1 MSKIRRRLAQLV
13 LAASA
18 LSACEVGPNYHR
30 PPAPTP
36 PAYKEIQGWTPA
48 NPSDAADRADW
59 WTMFNDPI
67 LSGLEEKVAK
77 SNFTLAADLAAYDE
91 AHAIVAEQRSQLWP
105 TLTGTGSASV
115 SHSGTAAESALIG
128 TTTGTTGTGTTTTTG
143 TNGVTGLSGSRTIAN
158 YSLELGATWEPDLWG
173 KIRREIENARG
184 TAQSTYADLVN
195 ARLSAQM
202 ELAADYITLRQLDE
216 QKRIDDATVK
226 AYQQSLDIAR
236 NKYNA
241 GNAAQGDVD
250 TAESTLYSERAADT
264 ALGVERGQMEHA
276 IATLIGVPPA
286 ELTIAPTAWTLKPV
300 DVPPGVPSTLLQRR
314 PDVAASERLAAAAS
328 ANIGVAVSGYF
339 PSLTLTGNGGT
350 EAQEIGQLFSPQSL
364 LWNAAASGV
373 QTIFNGGLTHA
384 QVQAAKAAYA
394 EAVATYRATSL
405 SAFQQV
411 EDNLVAQ
418 RVLAAEQPDLQRAM
432 NAADQ
437 ALKIANNEYQ
447 AGTVDYTTVVT
458 AEATAL
464 AAHNSEL
471 TVEANRL
478 TTTVDLVVALGGGW
492 NETELKSK

>member
-1 MSKIRRRLAQLV
+1 MSKIHRRLAQLL
-13 LAASA
+13 LATGA
-18 LSACEVGPNYHR
+18 LCACEVGPNYHR

-36 PAYKEIQGWTPA
+36 QTYKEIQGWTPA

-59 WTMFNDPI
+59 WTMFNDP
-67 LSGLEEKVAK
+67 LLNDLEEKVAK

-91 AHAIVAEQRSQLWP
+91 AHAVVAEERAQLWP

-115 SHSGTAAESALIG
+115 SHSGTAAESAQI
-128 TTTGTTGTGTTTTTG
+128 
-143 TNGVTGLSGSRTIAN
+143 NGVTVSRSAPSAVAN

-202 ELAADYITLRQLDE
+202 ELAADYITLRELDE
-216 QKRIDDATVK
+216 QKRIDDETVK
-226 AYQQSLDIAR
+226 AFQLSLDITR
-236 NKYNA
+236 NKYQA
-241 GNAAQGDVD
+241 GNAAESDVD

-264 ALGVERGQMEHA
+264 ALGQQRGQMEHA
-276 IATLIGVPPA
+276 IATLIGVTPA
-286 ELTIAPTAWTLKPV
+286 ELTIAPTAWTLRPV
-300 DVPPGVPSTLLQRR
+300 DVPPGVPSILLQRR

-350 EAQEIGQLFSPQSL
+350 EAQMIGQLFSPQSM
-364 LWNAAASGV
+364 LWNAGASAAE
-373 QTIFNGGLTHA
+373 TIFNGGLTHA
-384 QVQAAKAAYA
+384 QVRAAKAAYA
-394 EAVATYRATSL
+394 ESVATYRATSL

-418 RVLAAEQPDLQRAM
+418 RVLVAEQPDLVHAM
-432 NAADQ
+432 NSADE
-437 ALKIANNEYQ
+437 ALKITNNEYR
-447 AGTVDYTTVVT
+447 AGTVDYTTVVV

-464 AAHNSEL
+464 AAHNAEL
-471 TVEANRL
+471 SLEASRL